1 MFCTI
6 ITRDASI
13 AARKLT
19 LLLPSASRNNDF
31 PGNRQFNSGY
41 TSVELFDGSRQLSCV
56 SSLFLLRILC
66 KV

>member
-56 SSLFLLRILC
+56 
-66 KV
+66 